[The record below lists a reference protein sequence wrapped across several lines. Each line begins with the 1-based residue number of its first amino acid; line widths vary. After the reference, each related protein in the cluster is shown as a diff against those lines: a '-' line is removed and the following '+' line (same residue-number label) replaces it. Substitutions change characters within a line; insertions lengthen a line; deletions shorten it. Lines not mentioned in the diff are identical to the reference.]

1 MELSERLAALAA
13 YVPAGSVVADI
24 GTDHA
29 HLPVYLV
36 KAGICRRV
44 IATDVKEGPFRSAG
58 IKIKE
63 HGLDGRIELRL
74 GDGLQVLKP
83 GEADVLVLAG
93 MGGNTIREILAAA
106 PLVLKQCSRLVLQ
119 PMVDAGDLRFWLA
132 GNGWKIR
139 DEQLVEEEGRIYVI
153 LAAVP
158 GRESTKDRLYLELG
172 PRLIEKK
179 DPLLVV
185 YLENIMDKYERI
197 LTGLSASR
205 SRPAREK
212 EIMIRE
218 KLARMRELT
227 DACKVQ

>member
-1 MELSERLAALAA
+1 MELSGRLAALAA

-29 HLPVYLV
+29 YLPIYLV
-36 KAGICRRV
+36 RAGICRWV
-44 IATDVKEGPFRSAG
+44 IATDVKEGPFRWAG
-58 IKIKE
+58 TKIKE
-63 HGLDGRIELRL
+63 HELDGRIELRL

-83 GEADVLVLAG
+83 GEAEVLVLAG

-106 PLVLKQCSRLVLQ
+106 PRVLKQCSRLVLQ

-132 GNGWKIR
+132 ENGWKIW

-158 GRESTKDRLYLELG
+158 GQESTEDQLSLELG

-179 DPLLVV
+179 DPLLAV
-185 YLENIMDKYERI
+185 YLDNIMNKYERI
-197 LTGLSASR
+197 LTGLSVAKSK
-205 SRPAREK
+205 SAREK
-212 EIMIRE
+212 RIIITE
-218 KLARMRELT
+218 KLSRMRELC
-227 DACKVQ
+227 DACKVR

>member
-1 MELSERLAALAA
+1 M
-13 YVPAGSVVADI
+13 
-24 GTDHA
+24 
-29 HLPVYLV
+29 
-36 KAGICRRV
+36 
-44 IATDVKEGPFRSAG
+44 
-58 IKIKE
+58 
-63 HGLDGRIELRL
+63 
-74 GDGLQVLKP
+74 LKP

-93 MGGNTIREILAAA
+93 MGGNTIRN
-106 PLVLKQCSRLVLQ
+106 PGGCSLVLKQCSRLVLQ

-212 EIMIRE
+212 EIMIIE

>member
-1 MELSERLAALAA
+1 
-13 YVPAGSVVADI
+13 
-24 GTDHA
+24 
-29 HLPVYLV
+29 
-36 KAGICRRV
+36 
-44 IATDVKEGPFRSAG
+44 
-58 IKIKE
+58 
-63 HGLDGRIELRL
+63 
-74 GDGLQVLKP
+74 
-83 GEADVLVLAG
+83 
-93 MGGNTIREILAAA
+93 
-106 PLVLKQCSRLVLQ
+106 
-119 PMVDAGDLRFWLA
+119 
-132 GNGWKIR
+132 
-139 DEQLVEEEGRIYVI
+139 VEEEGRIYVI

-212 EIMIRE
+212 EIMIIE

>member
-205 SRPAREK
+205 SRPPGKKR
-212 EIMIRE
+212 
-218 KLARMRELT
+218 L
-227 DACKVQ
+227 